1 MKATSSLHQFLD
13 YVTYAVFKKRNMPL
27 KCLFGCMYK
36 EQVFQGSKG
45 QSSTRLLEVDFIMCR
60 SLKLVLVFFL
70 VMIMIEHSSS
80 WVMIYR
86 KLKPVEPLSSPL
98 DHENKVRT
106 VRIKKIVLIF
116 NVLMFLFIGRGCH
129 RIPSFA
135 LFRILDSHQF
145 PSFALFRILANAKTT
160 KNWWSHSCQTS
171 RCIRCT
177 YGTL

>member
-1 MKATSSLHQFLD
+1 MSIW
-13 YVTYAVFKKRNMPL
+13 
-27 KCLFGCMYK
+27 MYK

-106 VRIKKIVLIF
+106 MRIKKIVLIF
-116 NVLMFLFIGRGCH
+116 NVSIYRQRMPQNPLLRPFPDFGQPSIPLLCPFPHFGQCKDNEKLMVAQL
-129 RIPSFA
+129 PNQQMYPMY
-135 LFRILDSHQF
+135 LWYT
-145 PSFALFRILANAKTT
+145 LAIWAKPP
-160 KNWWSHSCQTS
+160 NSAH
-171 RCIRCT
+171 
-177 YGTL
+177 